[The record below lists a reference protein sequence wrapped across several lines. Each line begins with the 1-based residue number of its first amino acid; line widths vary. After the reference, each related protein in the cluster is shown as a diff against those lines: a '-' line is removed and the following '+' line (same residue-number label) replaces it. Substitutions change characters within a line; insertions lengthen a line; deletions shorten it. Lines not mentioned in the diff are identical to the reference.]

1 MALLSAPGP
10 SGHVAQV
17 DAVGSKGDVKLTGS
31 AVRSALGLRSS
42 WFTVGWLALTAPPE
56 PVAYGGAAAL
66 TGTVRGLRPVTLE
79 QRTAGGTWQTL
90 SSVSPGADG
99 SFTVTIRPSATT
111 QYRLAAGQVRA
122 AVVEVPVAPL
132 VSASIGAGAVQGT
145 VRPALAGAS
154 VQLQRQSGASWTTVA
169 TGTTDVTGTFSVAA
183 QLSPGSY
190 RVRCA
195 PGHGLSPGVSQP
207 ILQT

>member
-1 MALLSAPGP
+1 M
-10 SGHVAQV
+10 
-17 DAVGSKGDVKLTGS
+17 
-31 AVRSALGLRSS
+31 
-42 WFTVGWLALTAPPE
+42 
-56 PVAYGGAAAL
+56 
-66 TGTVRGLRPVTLE
+66 
-79 QRTAGGTWQTL
+79 
-90 SSVSPGADG
+90 
-99 SFTVTIRPSATT
+99 
-111 QYRLAAGQVRA
+111 
-122 AVVEVPVAPL
+122 
-132 VSASIGAGAVQGT
+132 VSASLGAGTVQGT

-169 TGTTDVTGTFSVAA
+169 TGTTDVAGAFAVAA